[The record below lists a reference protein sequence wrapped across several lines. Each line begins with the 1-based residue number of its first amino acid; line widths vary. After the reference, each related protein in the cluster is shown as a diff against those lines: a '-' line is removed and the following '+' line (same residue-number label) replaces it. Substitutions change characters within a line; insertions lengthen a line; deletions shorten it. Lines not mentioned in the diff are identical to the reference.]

1 MALMGETMLAGR
13 GLTCMKRWALG
24 EEFST
29 IRFTML
35 MSVSLSLICSRGR
48 NGQFT
53 QPWLWLPPQTPL
65 WLSAGNRGGAAALGC
80 LRPPDLGLH
89 TFQPV
94 NCFWTSTGVLMQ
106 MSRQGAG
113 RPLDPHRQHGRDPAR
128 PRDSVLGCPA
138 TLAKLSPSF
147 SFLILLWM
155 KTTRWESQSPQTDT
169 KLN

>member
-1 MALMGETMLAGR
+1 MLAGR

-80 LRPPDLGLH
+80 LRPPDLGLRHFSACELFLDQYWCPHANVTAGCREATGPSPAAWKRSCKAQGLCPGVPGH
-89 TFQPV
+89 TGQAVPV
-94 NCFWTSTGVLMQ
+94 LLISHT
-106 MSRQGAG
+106 A
-113 RPLDPHRQHGRDPAR
+113 LDEDHT
-128 PRDSVLGCPA
+128 LGKPV
-138 TLAKLSPSF
+138 SS
-147 SFLILLWM
+147 
-155 KTTRWESQSPQTDT
+155 
-169 KLN
+169 N